1 MTAAVTR
8 EKARWKASLAS
19 RPARPRGLA
28 AGFTL
33 IELMLAIAIL
43 ALITTLMWSSFS
55 QASRNKKRIEAQQE
69 RTHTV
74 RTALLRMAREI
85 EMSFLSESEE
95 PDATLPRTQFLG
107 VSRPDVDELWLT
119 SFAHQRLRN
128 GAPESDA
135 AAIGYF
141 GERDPEDRRILNLM
155 RKESRRLMPKDPHDI
170 PGETYIFCPDIVR
183 LKFSYYD
190 YRKKEWHDDWDSKV
204 LGMNYLPSHVHIAL
218 TVLDDE
224 GRELTYATDARVQLT
239 DRVGYRN

>member
-1 MTAAVTR
+1 MTA
-8 EKARWKASLAS
+8 LAS
-19 RPARPRGLA
+19 PHPGPLPASGAKVTAHFARRRD

-33 IELMLAIAIL
+33 IEVMLAIAIL

-55 QASRNKKRIEAQQE
+55 QASHNKKRIEAAQE

-95 PDATLPRTQFLG
+95 PDSTLPRTQFLG
-107 VSRPDVDELWLT
+107 VSRPDVDELWF
-119 SFAHQRLRN
+119 SAFAHQRLRS
-128 GAPESDA
+128 GAPEGDA
-135 AAIGYF
+135 AIVGYF

-155 RKESRRLMPKDPHDI
+155 RRETRRLMSKDPHEV
-170 PGETYIFCPDIVR
+170 PGETYVLCPDVVR

-204 LGMNYLPSHVHIAL
+204 IGMNYLPSHVHISL
-218 TVLDDE
+218 TVLDGDGQE
-224 GRELTYATDARVQLT
+224 VTYATDARIQLT
-239 DRVGYRN
+239 EKVGYR

>member
-1 MTAAVTR
+1 MTVEMTAAVQSLILR
-8 EKARWKASLAS
+8 RRAR
-19 RPARPRGLA
+19 RPA

-55 QASRNKKRIEAQQE
+55 QASRNKKRVEAQQE

-74 RTALLRMAREI
+74 RTALLRMAREL

-119 SFAHQRLRN
+119 SFAHQRLRA

-141 GERDPEDRRILNLM
+141 GERDPEDRRVLNLM
-155 RKESRRLMPKDPHDI
+155 RKESRRLVPKDPHDI
-170 PGETYIFCPDIVR
+170 PGETYVLCPDIVR

-190 YRKKEWHDDWDSKV
+190 YHKKEWQDAWDSKV
-204 LGMNYLPSHVHIAL
+204 MGQNFLPSHVHIAL
-218 TVLDDE
+218 TVLDDQ
-224 GRELTYATDARVQLT
+224 GREQTYATDARIQLT